1 MKIRSTFCDDFLK
14 EPRSFCSNCQILDG
28 GMKYKPIHSRKHYHE
43 KVKEGTVAQ
52 QEVLVTVPTLPS
64 GTIYHAEWILS
75 ANWLHCYLLSIL
87 KGSVLKYFWNIL
99 TIYSS
104 LGAFQRTRN
113 LGALLML
120 IGPMYAKLCTRW
132 KVWPIISFPQKISSR
147 IFLILIWT
155 LRKPDHH
162 DSQEVQHKHLTQIHH
177 HFCWGCKYATPL
189 VAPSL
194 SPLLWN
200 PTLCKR
206 LV

>member
-14 EPRSFCSNCQILDG
+14 EPRSFCFNCQILDG
-28 GMKYKPIHSRKHYHE
+28 GMKYKPIHSRKHYQE
-43 KVKEGTVAQ
+43 KVKEGTLAQ

-120 IGPMYAKLCTRW
+120 IGPVYAKLCTRW
-132 KVWPIISFPQKISSR
+132 KVWPVISFHQKISSR

-155 LRKPDHH
+155 LRKSDHH

-177 HFCWGCKYATPL
+177 HSAGDANMQH
-189 VAPSL
+189 
-194 SPLLWN
+194 LW
-200 PTLCKR
+200 
-206 LV
+206 